1 MSEDRQRLRQSLQD
15 LREQLA
21 GADLPDQATR
31 LRLEQT
37 IIEIESALGP
47 SQALVLARPVNSSL
61 VHRLSDATEEFE
73 ASHPTLSGAI
83 GSVIDALSRMGI

>member
-1 MSEDRQRLRQSLQD
+1 MGEDRQRLRQSLED
-15 LREQLA
+15 LRLQLA
-21 GADLPDQATR
+21 TADLPDQATR

-37 IIEIESALGP
+37 IVEIESALGP
-47 SQALVLARPVNSSL
+47 GQALVPVRPVNSSL
-61 VHRLSDATEEFE
+61 VRRLSDATDEFE